1 MDLDGIAYDREI
13 ENGSKS
19 MRFASDMLNNYP
31 VLVPDSLY
39 HSSHLPQFYPI
50 GHYTSI
56 PSIPI
61 NKQFKPNLALVH
73 FLSGR
78 HLLRDELPFPLQE
91 LHTHYVNGYLQIE
104 PGIQTIN
111 GKVTCMRCGSQ
122 QSFSTFSC
130 ARCQSSNCHY
140 CRNCIIMGKVTFCSP
155 LYSSTYKKKREETI
169 TLQWSGKLSEGQKE
183 ASNAVIRAIQ
193 TNQSVLIWAVCG
205 SGKTE
210 VLFHGL
216 AHALSE
222 QKSVC
227 IATPRTD
234 VVLEL
239 TPRLES
245 VFPGLTISPLYGGNS
260 QPSSSFVIST
270 THQLIRYKDYFDVMI
285 IDEVDAFPY
294 NINASLQ
301 HHVNKA
307 RKQSGSL
314 IYLTATPS
322 QLFLKQENLQVV
334 RIPSRYHGSPLPVP
348 TFKWVG
354 NWKKK
359 IDAGKAPQILMDW
372 IKRQMGAKKP
382 ILVFL
387 PSIKMVEKVKNVFDS
402 HHLSCEFVHS
412 EDEDRAAKVLQFRKK
427 EIPILLS
434 STILE
439 RGITIENV
447 AVAVLGAEDDV
458 FTESALVQI
467 AGRAGR
473 SASFPEGDVSFFHY
487 GKTNAMI
494 AAGRHIRKMN
504 QEAKARGWLK

>member
-1 MDLDGIAYDREI
+1 
-13 ENGSKS
+13 
-19 MRFASDMLNNYP
+19 MRFASDMLNHHP
-31 VLVPDSLY
+31 MIVPETLY
-39 HSSHLPQFYPI
+39 WSSPLPQFYPI
-50 GHYTSI
+50 GHFSSI
-56 PSIPI
+56 PPLPI
-61 NKQFKPNLALVH
+61 NKQFKPNRSLID

-78 HLLRDELPFPLQE
+78 HLLRDELPFPLYE

-111 GKVTCMRCGSQ
+111 GKVTCMRCGSHR
-122 QSFSTFSC
+122 SLPTFSC
-130 ARCQSSNCHY
+130 ARCQSPNCQY

-155 LYSSTYKKKREETI
+155 LYSSNYKQKREETI
-169 TLQWSGKLSEGQKE
+169 TLQWHGKLSEGQKE

-222 QKSVC
+222 HKSVC

-239 TPRLES
+239 VPRLEN
-245 VFPGLTISPLYGGNS
+245 VFPGLTISPLYGGHS
-260 QPSSSFVIST
+260 VPSSSFVIST
-270 THQLIRYKDYFDVMI
+270 THQLIRYKEYFDVMV

-294 NINASLQ
+294 NIDSSLQ
-301 HHVNKA
+301 HHVEKA
-307 RKQSGSL
+307 RKRSSSL

-322 QLFLKQENLQVV
+322 EVFLKQENLKVV

-354 NWKKK
+354 NWRKK
-359 IDAGKAPQILMDW
+359 IDRGKLPQILIDW
-372 IKRQMGAKKP
+372 ITRQLGAEKP
-382 ILVFL
+382 ILFFL
-387 PSIKMVEKVKNVFDS
+387 PSIKMTEKVKSVFDS
-402 HHLSCEFVHS
+402 HQLSCEFVHS
-412 EDEDRAAKVLQFRKK
+412 EDEDRAEKVLQFRRK

-473 SASFPEGDVSFFHY
+473 SASFPEGDVSLFHY

-504 QEAKARGWLK
+504 QEAKAKGWLK